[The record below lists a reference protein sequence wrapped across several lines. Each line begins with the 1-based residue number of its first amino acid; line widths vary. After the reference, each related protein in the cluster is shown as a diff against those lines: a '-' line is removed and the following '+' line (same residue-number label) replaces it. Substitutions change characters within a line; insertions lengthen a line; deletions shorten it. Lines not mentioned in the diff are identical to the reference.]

1 MADTA
6 PPIPKLSLVIPAY
19 NEAPRLGETL
29 ARVLAYLA
37 AQAYTAEV
45 IVVDDGSTDRTV
57 EVARAH
63 HRDDAAVPVRVVSQG
78 QNLGKG
84 AAVRTGMH
92 EAARGRYRV
101 FYDADGSTPIEELE
115 RLWTCFERGADVVI
129 GSRAIPGADVIE
141 HQQWL
146 RESMGRINNGLLR
159 ALGIT
164 RFRDTQ
170 CGFKGFTARACDIV
184 FPRQTIERFSF
195 DAELLYIATKHGL
208 RVEEVPVRWRNSPM
222 SRVNPLTDST
232 RMVLDLLTIRAK
244 DFAGRYD

>member
-1 MADTA
+1 MAEVS
-6 PPIPKLSLVIPAY
+6 PPIPELSLVVPAY
-19 NEAPRLGETL
+19 NEEARLGETL
-29 ARVLAYLA
+29 TTVLAYLG

-57 EVARAH
+57 PLARDFAQCE
-63 HRDDAAVPVRVVSQG
+63 AAVPVRVVVQG

-92 EAARGRYRV
+92 ETARGRYRV
-101 FYDADGSTPIEELE
+101 FYDADGSTPIRELA
-115 RLWTCFERGADVVI
+115 RLWPCFAAGADVVI
-129 GSRAIPGADVIE
+129 GSRAIPGADIVQ
-141 HQQWL
+141 HQRWY
-146 RESMGRINNGLLR
+146 REGMGRMNNALLR

-164 RFRDTQ
+164 QFRDTQ
-170 CGFKGFTARACDIV
+170 CGFKGFTARACAVV

-195 DAELLYIATKHGL
+195 DAELLYIAVKHGL
-208 RVEEVPVRWRNSPM
+208 KVVEVPVRWENSPS
-222 SRVNPLTDST
+222 SRLNPITDSS